1 MDIEEL
7 RKKALEDLG
16 RARDRALLEAWRV
29 RYLGRKSEIAMFL
42 RGLPGLSIEERR
54 TIGAKGNALRQ
65 ELEIRCRAAIESFL
79 RAPQQEARLDITRPG
94 KKFQRGHLH
103 PLTITLRRI
112 IHIFSSM
119 GFEVVEGPD
128 VETEYYNFDALN
140 VPSWH
145 PARDLWD
152 TFWLKETEDQKL
164 LLRTH
169 TSPVQIRYMEAHKP
183 PFRIIAPGRVF
194 RHEATDA
201 RHETDFFQIEGLM
214 VGKDVSFANFK
225 AVMAH
230 ALKEFFGPRTELE
243 LRASYFPFT
252 EPSFEVLMSC
262 VTCGGKGDV
271 KGKRCYVCGGEK
283 WLEMGGAGMVH
294 PQVFRRVGY
303 NPNETQGFAFGIG
316 PERFAMIKYKID
328 DIRLFKSGDLRF
340 INQF

>member
-1 MDIEEL
+1 MNVEEL
-7 RKKALEDLG
+7 RKKALEDLE
-16 RARDRALLEAWRV
+16 RAGDLAALEEWRIK
-29 RYLGRKSEIAMFL
+29 YLGRKSELALAL
-42 RGLPGLSIEERR
+42 RRLPELTLEERR
-54 TIGAKGNALRQ
+54 SLGTRGNALRQ
-65 ELEIRCRAAIESFL
+65 ELESRYREMRNTLVHAVRSDV
-79 RAPQQEARLDITRPG
+79 RLDITRPG
-94 KKFQRGHLH
+94 KKFVRGHLH
-103 PLTITLRRI
+103 PLTLTLQKLI
-112 IHIFSSM
+112 GIFTAM

-140 VPSWH
+140 IPSWH

-152 TFWLKETEDQKL
+152 TFWLKDSKL

-201 RHETDFFQIEGLM
+201 RHEMDFFQLEGLM
-214 VGKDVSFANFK
+214 VGRDVSLANFK
-225 AVMAH
+225 AVMSH
-230 ALKEFFGPRTELE
+230 ALKEFFGSKTELE

-262 VTCGGKGDV
+262 VICGGSGRAE
-271 KGKRCYVCGGEK
+271 GKRCYVCGGAR

-294 PQVFRRVGY
+294 PQVFRNVGY
-303 NPNETQGFAFGIG
+303 DPDEAQGFAFGIG

-328 DIRLFKSGDLRF
+328 DIRLFRSGDLRF